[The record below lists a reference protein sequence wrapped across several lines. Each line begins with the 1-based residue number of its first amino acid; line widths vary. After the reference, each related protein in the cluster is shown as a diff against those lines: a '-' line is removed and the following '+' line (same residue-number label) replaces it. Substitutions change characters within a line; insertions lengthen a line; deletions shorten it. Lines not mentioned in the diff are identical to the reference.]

1 MLKERLGVSMAII
14 GLQTRESVLQD
25 FVAEYAS
32 LPLFRA
38 AVLVAPHATLDA
50 SAGSLGEIFMKISS

>member
-1 MLKERLGVSMAII
+1 MAII